1 MKLSKVV
8 PLVISANLLILSVE
22 AQEKSAGTLAPKRH
36 ETSWRGIDTPPPAS
50 KPIPVGLDKFNPAP
64 RPYPSEFAHP
74 PVEFR
79 LWENGGA
86 PGNPEPLHKGQNTN
100 NDGGIA
106 QWGIPSIV
114 VWEPLKAGTHRKA
127 IMICPGGA
135 YQNIETNWRVRTDE
149 FLQNGYVVFLL
160 KYRTVPGWK
169 DCEKYALFDAKR
181 GIRFIRTY
189 APYYGI
195 DPDRIG
201 AVGGSAGAN
210 LVLNLI
216 THPDAGNPKDTDILE
231 RSGCQVAFAAM
242 LCPWPTP
249 ANRPVSYYPISK
261 ETPPAFIA
269 SAKDDTGAP
278 TSWAVA
284 ISDTYEKI
292 GVPHLF
298 WQMEKGGHGAFSAK
312 TPDAEGYI
320 WPAKFMKWLAEV
332 LPENSPTDKGN
343 KP

>member
-1 MKLSKVV
+1 MNPSKILPFVMAATLLS
-8 PLVISANLLILSVE
+8 LRSE
-22 AQEKSAGTLAPKRH
+22 AQEAAAGKLAPNPQAIGNAP
-36 ETSWRGIDTPPPAS
+36 SPPDS
-50 KPIPVGLDKFNPAP
+50 KPIPVGVGKWNPAP
-64 RPYPSEFAHP
+64 HPYPSEFAKP

-86 PGNPEPLHKGQNTN
+86 PGNPEPLHGGQNTDN
-100 NDGGIA
+100 KGGIA

-114 VWEPLKAGTHRKA
+114 VWEPLKVGTNRPA
-127 IMICPGGA
+127 FMICPGGA
-135 YQNIETNWRVRTDE
+135 YQNICTDWRVRTDG
-149 FLQNGYVVFLL
+149 FLQKGFVVFML
-160 KYRTVPGWK
+160 KYRTVPSWK
-169 DCEKYALFDAKR
+169 DCEKYALLDAKR

-189 APYYGI
+189 AAHYGI

-216 THPDAGNPKDTDILE
+216 THPDAGNPKDEDILE
-231 RSGCQVAFAAM
+231 RPGCQVAFAAM

-249 ANRPVSYYPISK
+249 ANRPVSFYPISK
-261 ETPPAFIA
+261 DTPPAFIA

-284 ISDTYEKI
+284 IADTYEKV

-298 WQMEKGGHGAFSAK
+298 WQIDKGGHAAFSAE
-312 TPDAEGYI
+312 TPDAEGYP
-320 WPAKFMKWLAEV
+320 WPTKFVEWLGKV
-332 LPENSPTDKGN
+332 LPDRPE
-343 KP
+343 